1 MCLWYRLSVH
11 CLFSFQK
18 KKTWILKSIIKK
30 IYSYLETF
38 PFHRQA
44 NLQSEFSAEV
54 FFIFDFCSFYS
65 LKSAWFGVVFKCVIM
80 KEAVAVFLMVTEWAG
95 NPDPAAVP
103 TGPQADLQHLVQGT
117 HQCSW
122 LLPPS
127 LPVDKPPPAVGTVPA
142 LQGTNVLLLLG
153 DRTGQTTEFKRTR
166 ESHWPAGCPFSSTH
180 LPPCLAKAAV
190 MEATGKRMFGS
201 DCSLDCS
208 VSFCSLSQSYCLPFI
223 YSVHKHLLSLCYM
236 PGNLLSAKT
245 IDLNIS
251 FFVLDKVIV

>member
-1 MCLWYRLSVH
+1 
-11 CLFSFQK
+11 
-18 KKTWILKSIIKK
+18 
-30 IYSYLETF
+30 
-38 PFHRQA
+38 
-44 NLQSEFSAEV
+44 
-54 FFIFDFCSFYS
+54 
-65 LKSAWFGVVFKCVIM
+65 
-80 KEAVAVFLMVTEWAG
+80 MVTEWTC
-95 NPDPAAVP
+95 NPDPAAMP

-190 MEATGKRMFGS
+190 MEATGKWMFGS
-201 DCSLDCS
+201 DCGLDCS
-208 VSFCSLSQSYCLPFI
+208 VSFSLEPFSELLLLFI